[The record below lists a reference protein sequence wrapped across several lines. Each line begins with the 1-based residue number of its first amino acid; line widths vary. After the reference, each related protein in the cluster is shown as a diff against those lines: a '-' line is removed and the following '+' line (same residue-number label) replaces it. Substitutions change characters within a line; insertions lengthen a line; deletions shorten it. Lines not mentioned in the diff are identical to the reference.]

1 MKKQYKIFTILAFIL
16 LYAPLVIMV
25 FFSFNSSESTGVFTG
40 FSTKWYETLF
50 ADEDG
55 SVRSALFYSISLA
68 VLSSVIATVIG
79 TVAALGLTKF
89 RCKSVRNTIIT
100 VTDIPMVNP
109 DIVTAVSLV
118 LLFSAILTIFKL
130 EIGDFISLLIA
141 HITFNLPYVIL
152 SVMPKIKQMDPSLT
166 EAAMDLGCTPAKAFF
181 KVELPQI
188 MPGIFSGLIMAFT
201 MSFDD
206 FVISHFTAGTI
217 ETLPLKI
224 YSMTGK
230 GSVTPDM
237 YALSTFM
244 MIAILFMLI
253 LSNLV
258 QSRDEIS
265 KHRQLRKIKKAQKR
279 IAENQATK
287 AQGGI

>member
-1 MKKQYKIFTILAFIL
+1 MKKQYRIFTVLAFIL
-16 LYAPLVIMV
+16 LYAPLLIMV
-25 FFSFNSSESTGVFTG
+25 FFSFNSTESTGVFTG
-40 FSTKWYETLF
+40 FSLKWYRILF

-55 SVRSALFYSISLA
+55 SIRSALMYSIALA
-68 VLSSVIATVIG
+68 VLSSLIATLIG
-79 TVAALGLTKF
+79 TVAALGLMKF
-89 RCKSVRNTIIT
+89 KRKSIRNTVIT
-100 VTDIPMVNP
+100 VTNIPMVNP

-118 LLFSAILTIFKL
+118 LLFSAILTIFSL
-130 EIGDFISLLIA
+130 EISDFLSLLIA

-188 MPGIFSGLIMAFT
+188 MPGIFSGMIMAFT

-206 FVISHFTAGTI
+206 FVISHFTAGNI

-244 MIAILFMLI
+244 MVAILCMLI
-253 LSNLV
+253 LSNVV
-258 QSRDEIS
+258 QSKDEIS
-265 KHRQLRKIKKAQKR
+265 KAKQLKKMRRAKKS
-279 IAENQATK
+279 AASGSTNV
-287 AQGGI
+287 

>member
-1 MKKQYKIFTILAFIL
+1 MKRQHKIFTILAFIL

-40 FSTKWYETLF
+40 FSTEWYEILF

-55 SVRSALFYSISLA
+55 SIRSALFYSITLA
-68 VLSSVIATVIG
+68 VTSSLIATVIG
-79 TVAALGLTKF
+79 TVAALGLVKF
-89 RCKSVRNTIIT
+89 KRRSIRNTVIT
-100 VTDIPMVNP
+100 VTNIPMVNP

-118 LLFSAILTIFKL
+118 LLFSAILTIFKI
-130 EIGDFISLLIA
+130 EISDFVSLLIA

-253 LSNLV
+253 LSNVV

-265 KHRQLRKIKKAQKR
+265 KARQLRKLRKARKR
-279 IAENQATK
+279 AADAKNV
-287 AQGGI
+287 GV

>member
-1 MKKQYKIFTILAFIL
+1 MKKSYKIYTTLAFIL
-16 LYAPLVIMV
+16 LYAPLVIMI
-25 FFSFNSSESTGVFTG
+25 FFSFNSTESTGVFTG
-40 FSTKWYETLF
+40 FSTKWYKSLF
-50 ADEDG
+50 EDADG
-55 SVRSALFYSISLA
+55 SIRSALMYSITLA
-68 VLSSVIATVIG
+68 VISSIVATFVG
-79 TVAALGLTKF
+79 TLAALGISKF
-89 RCKSVRNTIIT
+89 RHKSVKNAIVT
-100 VTDIPMVNP
+100 VTNIPMVNP
-109 DIVTAVSLV
+109 EIVTAVSIV
-118 LLFSAILTIFKL
+118 LLFSAIFTIFKVQ
-130 EIGDFISLLIA
+130 IGDFASLLIA
-141 HITFNLPYVIL
+141 HITFNLPYVVL
-152 SVMPKIKQMDPSLT
+152 SVMPKIKQMDKSLT

-181 KVELPQI
+181 KIELPQI

-244 MIAILFMLI
+244 MIAILAMLI

-258 QSRDEIS
+258 QNKDERA
-265 KHRQLRKIKKAQKR
+265 KNKAMRALKR
-279 IAENQATK
+279 ARINAAKGVK
-287 AQGGI
+287 AK

>member
-1 MKKQYKIFTILAFIL
+1 MKKTYKIYTTLAFIL
-16 LYAPLVIMV
+16 LYAPLLIMV
-25 FFSFNSSESTGVFTG
+25 FFSFNSTESTGVFTG
-40 FSTKWYETLF
+40 FSLKWYKSLF
-50 ADEDG
+50 EDADG
-55 SVRSALFYSISLA
+55 SIKSALMYSITLA
-68 VLSSVIATVIG
+68 VISSLVATFIG
-79 TVAALGLTKF
+79 TLAALGISKF
-89 RCKSVRNTIIT
+89 RKKYIKNAIVT
-100 VTDIPMVNP
+100 VTNIPMVNP
-109 DIVTAVSLV
+109 EIVTAVSIV
-118 LLFSAILTIFKL
+118 LLFSALFTIFKIK
-130 EIGDFISLLIA
+130 IGDFASLLIA
-141 HITFNLPYVIL
+141 HITFNLPYVVL
-152 SVMPKIKQMDPSLT
+152 SVMPKIKQMDGSLT

-181 KVELPQI
+181 KIELPQI

-244 MIAILFMLI
+244 MIAILLMLI

-258 QSRDEIS
+258 QSKDERA
-265 KHRQLRKIKKAQKR
+265 KNKAMRALKQSRLKAAKGGNQK
-279 IAENQATK
+279 
-287 AQGGI
+287 

>member
-1 MKKQYKIFTILAFIL
+1 MRKTYNIYTTLAFIL
-16 LYAPLVIMV
+16 LYAPLLIMV
-25 FFSFNSSESTGVFTG
+25 FFSFNSTESTGVFTG
-40 FSTKWYETLF
+40 FSTKWYESLF
-50 ADEDG
+50 EDADG
-55 SVRSALFYSISLA
+55 SIKSALMYSITLA
-68 VLSSVIATVIG
+68 VISSLVATFIG
-79 TVAALGLTKF
+79 TLAALGISKF
-89 RCKSVRNTIIT
+89 KHKSVKNAITT
-100 VTDIPMVNP
+100 VTNIPMVNP
-109 DIVTAVSLV
+109 EIVTAVSIV
-118 LLFSAILTIFKL
+118 LLFSAIFAIFNLK
-130 EIGDFISLLIA
+130 IGDFASLLIA
-141 HITFNLPYVIL
+141 HITFNLPYVVL
-152 SVMPKIKQMDPSLT
+152 SVMPKIKQMDKSLT

-181 KVELPQI
+181 KIELPQI

-244 MIAILFMLI
+244 MIAILAMLI

-258 QSRDEIS
+258 QNKDERA
-265 KHRQLRKIKKAQKR
+265 KNKAMRALKR
-279 IAENQATK
+279 ARLNSAK
-287 AQGGI
+287 GANVK

>member
-1 MKKQYKIFTILAFIL
+1 MKKSYKIFTTLAFVL
-16 LYAPLVIMV
+16 LYAPLLIMI
-25 FFSFNSSESTGVFTG
+25 FFSFNSTESTGVFTG
-40 FSTKWYETLF
+40 FSLKWYRSLF
-50 ADEDG
+50 EDADG
-55 SVRSALFYSISLA
+55 SIRSALMYSITLA
-68 VLSSVIATVIG
+68 VISSLVATFIG
-79 TVAALGLTKF
+79 TLAALGISKFKRKYTK
-89 RCKSVRNTIIT
+89 SAVMT
-100 VTDIPMVNP
+100 VTNIPMVNP
-109 DIVTAVSLV
+109 EIVTAVSIV
-118 LLFSAILTIFKL
+118 LLFSAIFTIFK
-130 EIGDFISLLIA
+130 IKINDFASLLIA
-141 HITFNLPYVIL
+141 HITFNLPYVVL
-152 SVMPKIKQMDPSLT
+152 SVMPKVRQMDKSLT

-181 KVELPQI
+181 KIELPQI

-244 MIAILFMLI
+244 MIAIFGMLI

-258 QSRDEIS
+258 QSRDERARNKAI
-265 KHRQLRKIKKAQKR
+265 KAIKK
-279 IAENQATK
+279 NQIEKKKK
-287 AQGGI
+287 ARA

>member
-1 MKKQYKIFTILAFIL
+1 MKKSYKIFTVLAFIL
-16 LYAPLVIMV
+16 LYAPLLIMV
-25 FFSFNSSESTGVFTG
+25 FFSFNSTESTGVFTG
-40 FSTKWYETLF
+40 FSLKWYKSLF
-50 ADEDG
+50 TDADG
-55 SVRSALFYSISLA
+55 SIRSALTYSITLA
-68 VLSSVIATVIG
+68 VLSSVIATFVG
-79 TVAALGLTKF
+79 TLAALGLAKFKKKYTK
-89 RCKSVRNTIIT
+89 SAVMT
-100 VTDIPMVNP
+100 VTNIPMVNP
-109 DIVTAVSLV
+109 EIVTAVSLV
-118 LLFSAILTIFKL
+118 LLFSAIFTLFGIK
-130 EIGDFISLLIA
+130 INDFSSLLIA

-152 SVMPKIKQMDPSLT
+152 SVMPRVRQMDPSLI

-181 KVELPQI
+181 KIELPQI

-206 FVISHFTAGTI
+206 FVISHFTSGTI

-244 MIAILFMLI
+244 MIAIFAMLL

-258 QSRDEIS
+258 QSKDERE
-265 KHRQLRKIKKAQKR
+265 KAKAMRALKKARMAGK
-279 IAENQATK
+279 
-287 AQGGI
+287 GGAVK

>member
-1 MKKQYKIFTILAFIL
+1 MKKSYKLCTALAFVL
-16 LYAPLVIMV
+16 LYAPLLIMV
-25 FFSFNSSESTGVFTG
+25 FFSFNSTESTGVFTG
-40 FSTKWYETLF
+40 FSLKWYKSLF
-50 ADEDG
+50 ADSDG
-55 SVRSALFYSISLA
+55 SIRSALSYSITLA
-68 VLSSVIATVIG
+68 VLSSVISTFIG
-79 TVAALGLTKF
+79 TLAALGLAKFKKKYTK
-89 RCKSVRNTIIT
+89 SAVMT
-100 VTDIPMVNP
+100 VTNIPMVNP
-109 DIVTAVSLV
+109 EIVTAVSLV
-118 LLFSAILTIFKL
+118 LLFSAVFSIFGIKI
-130 EIGDFISLLIA
+130 EDFASLLIA

-152 SVMPKIKQMDPSLT
+152 SVMPRVRQMDPSLT

-181 KVELPQI
+181 KIELPQI

-206 FVISHFTAGTI
+206 FVISHFTSGTI

-244 MIAILFMLI
+244 MVAIFAMLL

-258 QSRDEIS
+258 QSKDERE
-265 KHRQLRKIKKAQKR
+265 KARAMRALKKAKM
-279 IAENQATK
+279 AAKGGATK
-287 AQGGI
+287 

>member
-1 MKKQYKIFTILAFIL
+1 MKKQYKLFTILAFIL
-16 LYAPLVIMV
+16 LYAPLLIMV

-40 FSTKWYETLF
+40 FSTKWYEILF

-55 SVRSALFYSISLA
+55 SVKSALFYSISLA
-68 VLSSVIATVIG
+68 VLSSLIATVIG

-89 RCKSVRNTIIT
+89 RRKSIRNTVIT
-100 VTDIPMVNP
+100 VTNIPMVNP

-118 LLFSAILTIFKL
+118 LLFSAILTIFNV
-130 EIGDFISLLIA
+130 EISDFISLLIA

-166 EAAMDLGCTPAKAFF
+166 EAAMDLGCTPGKAFF
-181 KVELPQI
+181 KIELPQI
-188 MPGIFSGLIMAFT
+188 MPGVFSGMIMAFT

-244 MIAILFMLI
+244 MIAILLMLI

-258 QSRDEIS
+258 QSKDEILR
-265 KHRQLRKIKKAQKR
+265 HRQLKKIKKAKRR
-279 IAENQATK
+279 IAESNATNT
-287 AQGGI
+287 

>member
-1 MKKQYKIFTILAFIL
+1 MKKSYKIYTTLAFIL
-16 LYAPLVIMV
+16 LYAPLVIMI
-25 FFSFNSSESTGVFTG
+25 FFSFNSTESTGVFTG
-40 FSTKWYETLF
+40 FSTKWYKSLF
-50 ADEDG
+50 EDADG
-55 SVRSALFYSISLA
+55 SIRSALMYSITLA
-68 VLSSVIATVIG
+68 VISSLVATFVG
-79 TVAALGLTKF
+79 TLAALGISKF
-89 RCKSVRNTIIT
+89 RHKSVKNAIVT
-100 VTDIPMVNP
+100 VTNIPMVNP
-109 DIVTAVSLV
+109 EIVTAVSIV
-118 LLFSAILTIFKL
+118 LLFSAIFTIFKVQ
-130 EIGDFISLLIA
+130 IGDFTSLLIA
-141 HITFNLPYVIL
+141 HITFNLPYVVL
-152 SVMPKIKQMDPSLT
+152 SVMPKIKQMDKSLT

-181 KVELPQI
+181 KIELPQI

-244 MIAILFMLI
+244 MIAILAMLI

-258 QSRDEIS
+258 QNKDERA
-265 KHRQLRKIKKAQKR
+265 KNKAMRALKR
-279 IAENQATK
+279 ARINAAKGVK
-287 AQGGI
+287 AK

>member
-1 MKKQYKIFTILAFIL
+1 MKKTYKIYITLAFIM
-16 LYAPLVIMV
+16 LYAPLLIMV
-25 FFSFNSSESTGVFTG
+25 FFSFNSTESTGVFTG
-40 FSTKWYETLF
+40 FSTKWYQSLF
-50 ADEDG
+50 EDSDG
-55 SVRSALFYSISLA
+55 SIRSALFYSITLA
-68 VLSSVIATVIG
+68 VTSSIIATFIG
-79 TVAALGLTKF
+79 TLAAMGLSKF
-89 RCKSVRNTIIT
+89 KRKYIKSAIMT
-100 VTDIPMVNP
+100 VTNIPMVNP
-109 DIVTAVSLV
+109 EIVTAVSLV
-118 LLFSAILTIFKL
+118 LLFSAVFNIFHVR
-130 EIGDFISLLIA
+130 INDFASLLIA
-141 HITFNLPYVIL
+141 HITFNLPYVVL
-152 SVMPKIKQMDPSLT
+152 SVMPKIRQMDGSLT

-188 MPGIFSGLIMAFT
+188 TPGIFSGLIMAFT

-244 MIAILFMLI
+244 MIAILLMLI

-258 QSRDEIS
+258 QSKDERE
-265 KHRQLRKIKKAQKR
+265 KAKAMRLLKKAKMRSQKG
-279 IAENQATK
+279 AVAK
-287 AQGGI
+287 

>member
-1 MKKQYKIFTILAFIL
+1 MKKSYKIYTTLAFIL
-16 LYAPLVIMV
+16 LYAPLVIMI
-25 FFSFNSSESTGVFTG
+25 FFSFNSTESTGVFTG
-40 FSTKWYETLF
+40 FSTKWYKSLF
-50 ADEDG
+50 EDADG
-55 SVRSALFYSISLA
+55 SIRSALMYSITLA
-68 VLSSVIATVIG
+68 VISSIVATFVG
-79 TVAALGLTKF
+79 TLAALGISKF
-89 RCKSVRNTIIT
+89 RHKSVKNAVVT
-100 VTDIPMVNP
+100 VTNIPMVNP
-109 DIVTAVSLV
+109 EIVTAVSIV
-118 LLFSAILTIFKL
+118 LLFSAIFTIFKVQ
-130 EIGDFISLLIA
+130 IGDFASLLIA
-141 HITFNLPYVIL
+141 HITFNLPYVVL
-152 SVMPKIKQMDPSLT
+152 SVMPKIKQMDKSLT

-181 KVELPQI
+181 KIELPQI

-244 MIAILFMLI
+244 MIAILAMLI

-258 QSRDEIS
+258 QNKDERA
-265 KHRQLRKIKKAQKR
+265 KNKAMRALKR
-279 IAENQATK
+279 ARINAAKGVK
-287 AQGGI
+287 AK

>member
-16 LYAPLVIMV
+16 LYAPVVIMV
-25 FFSFNSSESTGVFTG
+25 IFSFNSSESTGVFTG
-40 FSTKWYETLF
+40 FSTEWYETLF

-55 SVRSALFYSISLA
+55 SVKSALFYSISLA
-68 VLSSVIATVIG
+68 VLSSIIATVIG

-89 RCKSVRNTIIT
+89 KRKSVRNTIIT

-181 KVELPQI
+181 KIELPQI

-265 KHRQLRKIKKAQKR
+265 KNRQLRKLKKAQKR
-279 IAENQATK
+279 IAENQAN
-287 AQGGI
+287 I

>member
-1 MKKQYKIFTILAFIL
+1 MKKSYKIFTVLAFIL
-16 LYAPLVIMV
+16 LYAPLLIMV
-25 FFSFNSSESTGVFTG
+25 FFSFNSTESTGVFTG
-40 FSTKWYETLF
+40 FSLKWYKSLF
-50 ADEDG
+50 TDADG
-55 SVRSALFYSISLA
+55 SIRSALTYSITLA
-68 VLSSVIATVIG
+68 VLSSVIATFVG
-79 TVAALGLTKF
+79 TLAALGLAKFKKKYTK
-89 RCKSVRNTIIT
+89 SAVMT
-100 VTDIPMVNP
+100 VTNIPMVNP
-109 DIVTAVSLV
+109 EIVTAVSLV
-118 LLFSAILTIFKL
+118 LLFSAIFTLFGIK
-130 EIGDFISLLIA
+130 INDFSSLLIA

-152 SVMPKIKQMDPSLT
+152 SVMPRVRQMDPSLI

-181 KVELPQI
+181 KIELPQI

-206 FVISHFTAGTI
+206 FVISHFTSGTI

-244 MIAILFMLI
+244 MIAIFAMLL

-258 QSRDEIS
+258 QSKDERE
-265 KHRQLRKIKKAQKR
+265 KAKAMRALKKARMAAK
-279 IAENQATK
+279 
-287 AQGGI
+287 GGAVK

>member
-1 MKKQYKIFTILAFIL
+1 MKKSYKIYTTLAFIL
-16 LYAPLVIMV
+16 LYAPLVIMI
-25 FFSFNSSESTGVFTG
+25 FFSFNSTESTGVFTG
-40 FSTKWYETLF
+40 FSTKWYKSLF
-50 ADEDG
+50 EDADG
-55 SVRSALFYSISLA
+55 SIRSALMYSITLA
-68 VLSSVIATVIG
+68 VISSLVATFVG
-79 TVAALGLTKF
+79 TLAALGISKF
-89 RCKSVRNTIIT
+89 RHKSVKNAIVT
-100 VTDIPMVNP
+100 VTNIPMVNP
-109 DIVTAVSLV
+109 EIVTAVSIV
-118 LLFSAILTIFKL
+118 LLFSAIFTIFKVQ
-130 EIGDFISLLIA
+130 IGDFASLLIA
-141 HITFNLPYVIL
+141 HITFNLPYVVL
-152 SVMPKIKQMDPSLT
+152 SVMPKIKQMDKSLT

-181 KVELPQI
+181 KIELPQI

-244 MIAILFMLI
+244 MIAILAMLI

-258 QSRDEIS
+258 QNKDERA
-265 KHRQLRKIKKAQKR
+265 KNKAMRALKR
-279 IAENQATK
+279 ARINAAKGVK
-287 AQGGI
+287 AK